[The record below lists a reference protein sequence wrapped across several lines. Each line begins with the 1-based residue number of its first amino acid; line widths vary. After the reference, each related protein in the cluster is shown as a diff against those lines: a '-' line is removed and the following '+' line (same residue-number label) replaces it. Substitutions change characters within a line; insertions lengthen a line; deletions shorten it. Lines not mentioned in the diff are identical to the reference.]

1 MGGHSITLTLEAGV
15 KKDSGPYTLCIRDRL
30 RKAQSVISIT
40 KLLLGSIGPG
50 SASNQEEMM
59 PSLSGTHERTD
70 LKHHYG
76 FILALVCM
84 WLALAVASA
93 IVLAAFA

>member
-1 MGGHSITLTLEAGV
+1 M
-15 KKDSGPYTLCIRDRL
+15 P
-30 RKAQSVISIT
+30 
-40 KLLLGSIGPG
+40 LLSHP
-50 SASNQEEMM
+50 
-59 PSLSGTHERTD
+59 HERTD

-84 WLALAVASA
+84 WLALTVASA